1 MVSETHRIM
10 ANINTLVNEKF
21 SIGHTV
27 IQFESNVCSEEIE
40 GLKNSGI

>member
-10 ANINTLVNEKF
+10 ANINTLVNKKF

-27 IQFESNVCSEEIE
+27 IQFESNVCSDNPH
-40 GLKNSGI
+40 LKKD